1 MGILAQRS
9 AITDSA
15 AKDAATAEGTDTGA
29 LQAALEEHVDG
40 EVRFDAGSRAAYA
53 HDGSN
58 YRQVPIG
65 VVVPR
70 SIAAAVAAVA
80 VCREA
85 GAPILSRGGGTS
97 LAGQCCNEAVVIDW
111 TKYCHRVVS
120 VDPAAKTAIIEPG
133 AALDKVNDAVRAH
146 GLMVGPKPST
156 HVSCTIGGMIG
167 NNSCGSTAQAYGKMA
182 DSVRRLEILTYDG
195 LRAWVG
201 ETSDEEYER
210 ITAASDRK
218 AELYRRLREIRDT
231 CLGQIRTGYPQIP
244 RRVSGYNLDYL
255 LPEKGFHV
263 ARALVG
269 SESTLVTVLQAEIG
283 LVEIPRCRSL
293 VVLGYPDIA
302 DAGDLVPLVVRHD
315 PLAVEGLDDTLISL
329 EREEH
334 LAGDALDKLPE
345 GSGWLMIQF
354 GGDTKEEVEA
364 KAHALIKEAQ
374 SDGDHP
380 QPHVAY
386 LEDPAV
392 EDKLWNVRELGL
404 GATAYPP
411 GKHETHEGWEDAAV
425 PPERLGDY
433 LRDFRDLL
441 RRYDYEPASLYGHF
455 GHGCVHTRIPF
466 ELRTVEGVATYR
478 SFVEHAA
485 DLVVSYGGSLSG
497 EHGDGQSRGEL
508 LPKMFGPELMHAFG
522 ELKAAFDPGNRMN
535 PGKVVHPYR
544 LDENLTRRAWFPREP
559 RTFFHYPQDNYK
571 FSGAASRCVGVGK
584 CRGDEGGVM
593 CPSYRVTREEE
604 HSTRGRSRLLME
616 MVRGE
621 VITDGWH
628 STEVLDA
635 LDLCLACK
643 GCRKEC
649 PVDVDMATYK
659 AEFLAHHYKGRL
671 RPPAHYSMGWLPLL
685 ALLAA
690 AAPGAVN
697 AAGRAP
703 GLGRLVK
710 RAGGIDARRELPRFA
725 HQRFTRWYARRP
737 ARSSGPPVILW
748 PDTFTN
754 NFHPGVGRAAA
765 RVLEDAGFAV
775 QVPTKP
781 LCCGLTWIS
790 TGQLGVASRMLKRTI
805 AALRPALKA
814 GQRVVVLE
822 PSCAAVF
829 RSDAAELLGSDDARL
844 LARQT
849 TTLAEL
855 LSEARWHPR
864 PGHGEDTPRK
874 AIAQVHCHQHAI
886 VGFGKDAELLKACG
900 VDVEVLDSGCCGL
913 AGNFGFERGH
923 YDVSV
928 ACAEHGLFP
937 AVRAAE
943 PGTAILADGFSCRTQ
958 IEAGHLGREGIHL
971 AQLLAGMLPRPQ
983 NDT

>member
-1 MGILAQRS
+1 MGTAAQRG
-9 AITDSA
+9 ATTG
-15 AKDAATAEGTDTGA
+15 AATEQGTDTGT
-29 LQAALEEHVDG
+29 LRAALEEHVDV

-70 SIAAAVAAVA
+70 SVAAADVAVA

-85 GAPILSRGGGTS
+85 GAPVLSRGGGTS
-97 LAGQCCNEAVVIDW
+97 LAGQCCNEAIVIDW

-133 AALDKVNDAVRAH
+133 AALDKVNDALKAH
-146 GLMVGPKPST
+146 GLMVGPRPST

-201 ETSDEEYER
+201 ETSDEEYQR
-210 ITAASDRK
+210 IAAAGGRK
-218 AELYRRLREIRDT
+218 AELYQRLREIRDT
-231 CLGQIRTGYPQIP
+231 YLGQIRTGYPKIP

-269 SESTLVTVLQAEIG
+269 SESTLVTVLHAEIG
-283 LVEIPRCRSL
+283 LFEIPRCRSL

-302 DAGDLVPLVVRHD
+302 DAADLVPLVVRHD

-334 LAGDALDKLPE
+334 LGGEALDKLPE

-354 GGDTKEEVEA
+354 GGDTEEEADA
-364 KAHALIKEAQ
+364 KAQALIEEAR
-374 SDGDHP
+374 SDGEHP

-392 EDKLWNVRELGL
+392 EDELWNVRELGL

-433 LRDFRDLL
+433 LRHFRDLL
-441 RRYDYEPASLYGHF
+441 RRYGYEPTSLYGHF

-466 ELRTVEGVATYR
+466 ELRTVEGIATYR
-478 SFVEHAA
+478 SFVENAA

-508 LPKMFGPELMHAFG
+508 LPKMFGPELIHAFG
-522 ELKAAFDPGNRMN
+522 ELKALFDPGNRMN

-544 LDENLTRRAWFPREP
+544 LDENLTRRGWFPREP
-559 RTFFHYPQDNYK
+559 RTFFHYPQDDYK

-621 VITDGWH
+621 
-628 STEVLDA
+628 
-635 LDLCLACK
+635 
-643 GCRKEC
+643 
-649 PVDVDMATYK
+649 
-659 AEFLAHHYKGRL
+659 
-671 RPPAHYSMGWLPLL
+671 
-685 ALLAA
+685 
-690 AAPGAVN
+690 
-697 AAGRAP
+697 
-703 GLGRLVK
+703 
-710 RAGGIDARRELPRFA
+710 
-725 HQRFTRWYARRP
+725 
-737 ARSSGPPVILW
+737 
-748 PDTFTN
+748 
-754 NFHPGVGRAAA
+754 
-765 RVLEDAGFAV
+765 
-775 QVPTKP
+775 
-781 LCCGLTWIS
+781 
-790 TGQLGVASRMLKRTI
+790 
-805 AALRPALKA
+805 
-814 GQRVVVLE
+814 
-822 PSCAAVF
+822 
-829 RSDAAELLGSDDARL
+829 
-844 LARQT
+844 
-849 TTLAEL
+849 
-855 LSEARWHPR
+855 
-864 PGHGEDTPRK
+864 
-874 AIAQVHCHQHAI
+874 
-886 VGFGKDAELLKACG
+886 
-900 VDVEVLDSGCCGL
+900 
-913 AGNFGFERGH
+913 
-923 YDVSV
+923 
-928 ACAEHGLFP
+928 
-937 AVRAAE
+937 
-943 PGTAILADGFSCRTQ
+943 
-958 IEAGHLGREGIHL
+958 
-971 AQLLAGMLPRPQ
+971 
-983 NDT
+983 

>member
-1 MGILAQRS
+1 MVAQHN
-9 AITDSA
+9 
-15 AKDAATAEGTDTGA
+15 ATADGAGQVDTSG
-29 LQAALEEHVDG
+29 LRAALEERVDG
-40 EVRFDAGSRAAYA
+40 EVRFDPGSRAAYA

-58 YRQVPIG
+58 YRQVPVG

-70 SIAAAVAAVA
+70 TVDAAAAAIAA
-80 VCREA
+80 CRQA
-85 GAPILSRGGGTS
+85 GVPVLSRGGGTS

-111 TKYCHRVVS
+111 TKYCHRLVS
-120 VDPAAKTAIIEPG
+120 LDPAVKTAVVEPG
-133 AALDKVNDAVRAH
+133 AVLDKVNDAVAAH

-182 DSVRRLEILTYDG
+182 DSVRRLEIVTYDG
-195 LRAWVG
+195 LRTWVG
-201 ETSDEEYER
+201 ETSDEEYQR
-210 ITAASDRK
+210 VLAAGGRK
-218 AELYRRLREIRDT
+218 AGIYRRLREIRDAY
-231 CLGQIRTGYPQIP
+231 LGQIRTGYPDIP
-244 RRVSGYNLDYL
+244 RRVSGYNLDHL

-269 SESTLVTVLQAEIG
+269 SESTLVTVLHAEID
-283 LVEIPRCRSL
+283 LVAIPRSRSL

-302 DAGDLVPLVVRHD
+302 EAADLVPLVVKHD

-354 GGDTKEEVEA
+354 GGDSKEDVEA
-364 KAHALIKEAQ
+364 KAHALIEEVR

-392 EDKLWNVRELGL
+392 EDNLWNIREAGL

-425 PPERLGDY
+425 PPERLGGY

-466 ELRTVEGVATYR
+466 ELRTTQGAATYR
-478 SFVEHAA
+478 SFVEDAA

-508 LPKMFGPELMHAFG
+508 LPKMFGPELMRAFG
-522 ELKAAFDPGNRMN
+522 ELKAVFDPGNKMN
-535 PGKVVHPYR
+535 PGKVVAPYR
-544 LDENLTRRAWFPREP
+544 LDQNLTLRGWFPAEP
-559 RTFFHYPQDNYK
+559 RTFFHYPQDGGK
-571 FSGAASRCVGVGK
+571 FTAAASRCVGVGK

-621 VITDGWH
+621 VITGGWH
-628 STEVLDA
+628 STEVRDA

-643 GCRKEC
+643 GCRKDC

-671 RPPAHYSMGWLPLL
+671 RPASHYSMGWLP
-685 ALLAA
+685 AVAVLAA
-690 AAPGAVN
+690 RAPAAVN

-703 GLGRLVK
+703 GLARLLK
-710 RAGGIDARRELPRFA
+710 LAGGIDVHRELPRFA
-725 HQRFTRWYARRP
+725 GERFTRWYARRG
-737 ARSSGPPVILW
+737 ARRAGPPVILW

-754 NFHPGVGRAAA
+754 SFHPGVGRAAVS
-765 RVLEDAGFAV
+765 VLENAGFTV
-775 QVPTKP
+775 EVPARP

-790 TGQLGVASRMLKRTI
+790 TGQLGVAGRVLRRTI
-805 AALRPALKA
+805 AALRPALQA
-814 GQRVVVLE
+814 GRRVVVLE

-855 LSEARWHPR
+855 LGERGWR
-864 PGHGEDTPRK
+864 PPASAGGGTKRK

-886 VGFGKDAELLKACG
+886 MGFDADRELLRACG
-900 VDVEVLDSGCCGL
+900 VDLDVLDAGCCGL

-928 ACAEHGLFP
+928 ACAEHGLWP
-937 AVRAAE
+937 AVRGADRA
-943 PGTAILADGFSCRTQ
+943 TAVLADGFSCRTQ

-971 AQLLAGMLPRPQ
+971 AQLLVGMLGEDPDGREDRP
-983 NDT
+983 

>member
-1 MGILAQRS
+1 MTRNGNFA
-9 AITDSA
+9 D
-15 AKDAATAEGTDTGA
+15 GVDTSR
-29 LQAALEEHVDG
+29 LRAALAEQVDG
-40 EVRFDAGSRAAYA
+40 EVRFDAGTRSAYA

-70 SIAAAVAAVA
+70 SVDAAVAAIA
-80 VCREA
+80 VCRQTD
-85 GAPILSRGGGTS
+85 APVLSRGGGTS

-111 TKYCHRVVS
+111 TKYCHQVVS
-120 VDPAAKTAIIEPG
+120 VDPAAKTAIVQPG
-133 AALDKVNDAVRAH
+133 AALDKVNDQLVAH

-182 DSVRRLEILTYDG
+182 DSVRRLEIVTYDG
-195 LRAWVG
+195 LRTWVG
-201 ETSDEEYER
+201 ETSDEEYREVC
-210 ITAASDRK
+210 AAGGRK
-218 AELYRRLREIRDT
+218 AELYQRLREIRDT
-231 CLGQIRTGYPQIP
+231 YLGQIRTGYPKIP
-244 RRVSGYNLDYL
+244 RRVSGYNLDFL

-269 SESTLVTVLQAEIG
+269 SESTLVTVLHAEIS
-283 LVEIPRCRSL
+283 LVDIPRCRSL

-302 DAGDLVPLVVRHD
+302 DAADLVPLAVKHD
-315 PLAVEGLDDTLISL
+315 PLAVEGLDDTLITL

-334 LAGDALDKLPE
+334 LAGDALGKLPE

-354 GGDTKEEVEA
+354 GGDSKEEVEA
-364 KAHALIKEAQ
+364 KARALIDEAQ
-374 SDGDHP
+374 ADGDHP

-392 EDKLWNVRELGL
+392 EDKLWNVREAGL

-425 PPERLGDY
+425 PPERLGAY

-441 RRYDYEPASLYGHF
+441 RRYDYQPASLYGHF

-466 ELRTVEGVATYR
+466 ELRTEEGIAKYR
-478 SFVEHAA
+478 SFVEDAA

-508 LPKMFGPELMHAFG
+508 LPKMFGSALMHAFS
-522 ELKAAFDPGNRMN
+522 ELKAAFDPGNKMN
-535 PGKVVHPYR
+535 PGKVVTPYR
-544 LDENLTRRAWFPREP
+544 VDENLTLRGWFPREP
-559 RTFFHYPQDNYK
+559 RTFFHYPQDGYR
-571 FSGAASRCVGVGK
+571 FSHAASRCVGVGK

-604 HSTRGRSRLLME
+604 HSTRGRSRLLLE

-621 VITDGWH
+621 VITNGWR
-628 STEVLDA
+628 STEVRDA

-643 GCRKEC
+643 GCRKDC

-659 AEFLAHHYKGRL
+659 AEFLAHHYRGKL
-671 RPPAHYSMGWLPLL
+671 RPASHYSMGWLPLL

-690 AAPGAVN
+690 ATPRAVN
-697 AAGRAP
+697 AAARAP
-703 GLGRLVK
+703 GLSRLVK
-710 RAGGIDARRELPRFA
+710 LAGGIDAQRELPRFA
-725 HQRFTRWYARRP
+725 RERFTRWYARRQ
-737 ARSSGPPVILW
+737 ARPSGPPVILW

-754 NFHPGVGRAAA
+754 NFHPAVGRAAVA
-765 RVLEDAGFAV
+765 VLEDAGFAV
-775 QVPTKP
+775 DVPVKP

-790 TGQLGVASRMLKRTI
+790 TGQLGIAGRVLRRTVD
-805 AALRPALKA
+805 ALRPALVA
-814 GQRVVVLE
+814 GQRIVMLE

-829 RSDAAELLGSDDARL
+829 RSDAAELLGSDDADL

-855 LSEARWHPR
+855 LSETRWLPPADGVPR
-864 PGHGEDTPRK
+864 T

-886 VGFGKDAELLKACG
+886 MGFDKDTELLAACG
-900 VDVEVLDSGCCGL
+900 VDVEVLDAGCCGL

-923 YDVSV
+923 YDVSI

-937 AVRAAE
+937 AIRNAGPGAAV
-943 PGTAILADGFSCRTQ
+943 LADGFSCRTQ

-971 AQLLAGMLPRPQ
+971 AQLLAGMLPERSA
-983 NDT
+983 NA